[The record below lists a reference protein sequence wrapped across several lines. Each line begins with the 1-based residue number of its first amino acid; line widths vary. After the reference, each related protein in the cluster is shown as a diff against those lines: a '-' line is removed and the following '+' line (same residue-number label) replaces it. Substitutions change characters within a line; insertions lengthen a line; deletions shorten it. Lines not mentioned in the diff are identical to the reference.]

1 MHALENLEDLS
12 AQGHGQGHYNNA
24 QRHVH
29 GISDRI
35 MCLQSSVVAK
45 LRSFR
50 SIRLLSIRHLCIDA
64 EATEL

>member
-12 AQGHGQGHYNNA
+12 AQGHGQGLHNNA
-24 QRHVH
+24 ERHVH

-35 MCLQSSVVAK
+35 MCLQSS
-45 LRSFR
+45 LSYDRSVLYGF
-50 SIRLLSIRHLCIDA
+50 SASDIFVFAA